1 MEIRVVFE
9 HPFSFPNSSYSLLYL
24 NQHDEGVIDLE
35 NRLYDILDLLISYNT
50 ESPPARNTDPLQN
63 EIEQLL
69 KNLNFQI
76 ERIPLYKND
85 SVIVATLKGTDA
97 NAPKLILNGHVDVAE
112 VTEDEWTYPPFQL
125 TQVDDWLYGRGVS
138 DMKGG
143 MSALFYVL
151 ERLSQENIQPKGDI
165 IVHSVVGEEV
175 GEAGTKTAC
184 EHSSKADLALVL
196 DTSDC
201 VAQGQGGVITGWITV
216 KSNNTI
222 HDGAR
227 INTIHAG
234 GGLFGASA
242 IEKMMK
248 VITALR
254 ELEQHWAVMKSSPG
268 MPAGANTINPAVIEG
283 GRHPAFIA
291 DECKLWITVHYLPE
305 ENYHDITKEIEDY
318 LNKVADADIWLRD
331 NPLSFEW
338 GGSSMI
344 EDKGEIF
351 PSFTVPT
358 DHPGYELLANSHQS
372 VFNTPLKHEMS
383 STVTDGGWLADFG
396 IPTILYGPGQL
407 SEAHSVD
414 ERISAT
420 ELERFSQVL
429 YAFLKQWYQSPKAK
443 TV

>member
-1 MEIRVVFE
+1 MSTDVCFFISKI
-9 HPFSFPNSSYSLLYL
+9 PLLL
-24 NQHDEGVIDLE
+24 VILKITHEGVIKLDQ
-35 NRLYDILDLLISYNT
+35 RLYEILDLLVSHNT
-50 ESPPARNTDPLQN
+50 ASPPARNTDPLQDKIA
-63 EIEQLL
+63 EVLQQM
-69 KNLNFQI
+69 NFSI
-76 ERIPLYKND
+76 ERVPMYDND
-85 SVIVATLKGTDA
+85 SVIIATLKGTDA

-112 VTEDEWTYPPFQL
+112 VSPDEWTYPPFQL

-151 ERLSQENIQPKGDI
+151 EKLQKENIQPKGDI

-175 GEAGTKTAC
+175 GEAGTKIAC
-184 EHSSKADLALVL
+184 EHSPQADLALVL

-201 VAQGQGGVITGWITV
+201 IAQGQGGVITGWITV

-227 INTIHAG
+227 INTVHAG

-248 VITALR
+248 VIAALR

-305 ENYHDITKEIEDY
+305 ENYHDITQEIEDY
-318 LNKVADADIWLRD
+318 LNKVAEADIWLRE
-331 NPLSFEW
+331 NPLKFEW
-338 GGSSMI
+338 GGTSMI

-358 DHPGYELLANSHQS
+358 DHPGFKLLAESHQK
-372 VFNTPLKHEMS
+372 VFDTPLKHEMS
-383 STVTDGGWLADFG
+383 STVTDGGWLADAG

-414 ERISAT
+414 ERIKST
-420 ELERFSQVL
+420 ELEQFSDVL
-429 YAFLKQWYQSPKAK
+429 YQFLKDWYNAPRAK
-443 TV
+443 N

>member
-1 MEIRVVFE
+1 MDKRHYEI
-9 HPFSFPNSSYSLLYL
+9 LK
-24 NQHDEGVIDLE
+24 
-35 NRLYDILDLLISYNT
+35 LLISYNT
-50 ESPPARNTDPLQN
+50 ESPPARNTDPLQD
-63 EIEQLL
+63 EIEQTL
-69 KNLNFQI
+69 KNLNFEIQ
-76 ERIPLYKND
+76 RIPLYKND
-85 SVIVATLKGTDA
+85 SVIIATLKGTDD

-112 VTEDEWTYPPFQL
+112 VCENEWTYPPFEL
-125 TQVDDWLYGRGVS
+125 TQIDDWLYGRGVS

-143 MSALFYVL
+143 MSSLFYVL
-151 ERLSQENIQPKGDI
+151 EKLHNENIFPKGDI

-184 EHSSKADLALVL
+184 EHSPKADLALVL

-201 VAQGQGGVITGWITV
+201 IAQGQGGVITGWITV
-216 KSNNTI
+216 KSKNTI

-227 INTIHAG
+227 RNTIHAG

-248 VITALR
+248 VIAALR

-305 ENYHDITKEIEDY
+305 ENYEDITKAIEDY
-318 LNKVADADIWLRD
+318 LNKVADADLWLQQ
-331 NPLSFEW
+331 NPLTFEW
-338 GGSSMI
+338 GGTSMI

-358 DHPGYELLANSHQS
+358 NHPGYQLLESAHAQ
-372 VFNTPLKHEMS
+372 VFKQALRHEMS
-383 STVTDGGWLADFG
+383 STVTDGGWLAAFG

-420 ELERFSQVL
+420 ELEQFAEVL
-429 YAFLKQWYQSPKAK
+429 YQYLKEWYIEPKRNPA
-443 TV
+443 